1 MGREEDIQAEYLAF
15 QESASSAARMAEAEI
30 FEEFLYHEDGRRD
43 AYLDSIEPVDLGGGP
58 E

>member
-1 MGREEDIQAEYLAF
+1 MKREDIEAEYLAF

-30 FEEFLYHEDGRRD
+30 FQEFLDHEDGRRD
-43 AYLDSIEPVDLGGGP
+43 AYLDSLEFDDVSGGP

>member
-30 FEEFLYHEDGRRD
+30 FEEFLYHEEGRRD
-43 AYLDSIEPVDLGGGP
+43 AYLDLIETEDSSGGA